1 MAIFLKYHLENDH
14 LLNYLFFFYVHRT
27 QVVPRLWEAFIAQ
40 GEEKEKAIELALES
54 LSFLEKQIEG
64 KSFFGGDEIGYLDLV
79 AGWIAYWLNPMEKV
93 GNMKLLDSDR
103 FPSLYKWS
111 HNFIETT
118 PIRECLPTLESVFN
132 YYNRRLLGATSK

>member
-1 MAIFLKYHLENDH
+1 M
-14 LLNYLFFFYVHRT
+14 
-27 QVVPRLWEAFIAQ
+27 PRLWEAFIAQ

-79 AGWIAYWLNPMEKV
+79 VGWISYWLNPMEKV

-111 HNFIETT
+111 HNFIDTT
-118 PIRECLPTLESVFN
+118 PIRECLTTLERFSTIITTVAFWKLHRN
-132 YYNRRLLGATSK
+132 KEAMDYLNIKRR

>member
-1 MAIFLKYHLENDH
+1 M
-14 LLNYLFFFYVHRT
+14 T
-27 QVVPRLWEAFIAQ
+27 RLWEAFVAQ

-79 AGWIAYWLNPMEKV
+79 VGWIAYWLNPMEKV

-111 HNFIETT
+111 HTFVETT